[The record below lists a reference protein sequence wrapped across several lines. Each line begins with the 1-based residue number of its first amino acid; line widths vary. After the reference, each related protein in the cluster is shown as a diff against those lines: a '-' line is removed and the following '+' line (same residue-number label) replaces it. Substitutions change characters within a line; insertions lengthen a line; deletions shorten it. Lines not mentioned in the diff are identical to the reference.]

1 MAGSEREIILRGQ
14 QFGQGDEEQKQ
25 TKTDCLQLVPCCLF
39 LEVEVILHPPE
50 LHTHPEGL
58 VAGEFDL

>member
-25 TKTDCLQLVPCCLF
+25 TKTDCLQLASATTALDFRGDPQARSC
-39 LEVEVILHPPE
+39 
-50 LHTHPEGL
+50 
-58 VAGEFDL
+58 